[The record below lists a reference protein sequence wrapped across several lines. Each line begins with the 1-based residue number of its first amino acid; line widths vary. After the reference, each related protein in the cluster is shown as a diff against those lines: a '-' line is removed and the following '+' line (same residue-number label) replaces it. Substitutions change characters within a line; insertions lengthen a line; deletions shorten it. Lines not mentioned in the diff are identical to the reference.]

1 MRTVLILNP
10 ASGVSPLAN
19 DHKSPQE
26 SEEIIINA
34 LRSHGIEPEVW
45 YTTPE
50 DPGSGLAKKAAE
62 EGVETVIA
70 AGGDGTQHEVA
81 GGLLHS
87 KSVLGIIPLG
97 TMNNIAHSLEI
108 PRDIEE
114 ACTIIADGGI
124 SKIDVGTINEHIF
137 MEVAGVGIE
146 AAIFPAAEEMKSS
159 KIGSTLHGVLRG
171 LITLWNFQPI
181 NFRLSFDGQ
190 RNHSYQAVQ
199 ISACNSPY
207 YGAKLRFAP
216 RALMDDGFLD
226 ALIYK
231 NFSKLEYLRHA
242 FAISQGKR
250 VLEPK
255 VTRRKIKTLSITSEQ
270 PVEIHADGVA
280 KGYTPATIKVLPE
293 ALRIHVPKKVA
304 SGPNIVQPAQRRAR
318 YNQQIQS
325 DKLHQVEEEK
335 GGVHVNA

>member
-26 SEEIIINA
+26 SEETIINA

-81 GGLLHS
+81 GGLIHS

-108 PRDIEE
+108 PRDIED
-114 ACTIIADGGI
+114 ACAIIADGSV

-159 KIGSTLHGVLRG
+159 KIGSTLHGILRG
-171 LITLWNFQPI
+171 LITLL
-181 NFRLSFDGQ
+181 NFRPTGFKLAFDDH
-190 RNHSYQAVQ
+190 RSRSYQAVQ
-199 ISACNSPY
+199 ISVCNSPY

-216 RALMDDGFLD
+216 RAVMDDGFLD

-231 NFSKLEYLRHA
+231 NFSTLEYLRHA
-242 FAISQGKR
+242 FAISRGKK

-255 VTRRKIKTLSITSEQ
+255 VTHRKIKCLSITSEQ

-280 KGYTPATIKVLPE
+280 KGYTPAMIRVLPG

-304 SGPNIVQPAQRRAR
+304 GGPNIVQPEQKRAR
-318 YNQQIQS
+318 YYQQSQS
-325 DKLHQVEEEK
+325 NKLNQVEEEK
-335 GGVHVNA
+335 GGVHVNS